1 MRGNAS
7 ACVRRRSRTSGSESL
22 GGDYER
28 QSSSTPC
35 LSDIV
40 NLTVHDDDGLP
51 EAALIEA
58 GLDATNAAVAALR
71 NVRPLLVFAREQSET
86 VVGGA
91 VGRTWGECCE
101 LRQLWVADSH
111 RRCGLGTRL
120 VREVERSARQRG
132 CRLLYLETFSF
143 QAKPFYEKLGYQVA
157 AEIKGFEDGIVKYL
171 MTRDLRS
178 E

>member
-1 MRGNAS
+1 MK
-7 ACVRRRSRTSGSESL
+7 SRDNRVLS
-22 GGDYER
+22 R
-28 QSSSTPC
+28 P
-35 LSDIV
+35 SDILH
-40 NLTVHDDDGLP
+40 LTVHDEDRLP
-51 EAALIEA
+51 EAALVEA

-71 NVRPLLVFAREQSET
+71 NVRPLLVFAREQGET

-101 LRQLWVADSH
+101 LRQLWVAESH

-120 VREVERSARQRG
+120 VREVERRARERG

-143 QAKPFYEKLGYQVA
+143 QAKPFYEKIGYRVN
-157 AEIKGFEDGIVKYL
+157 AEIKGFEDGIIKYF
-171 MTRDLRS
+171 MIRDLRP

>member
-1 MRGNAS
+1 MS
-7 ACVRRRSRTSGSESL
+7 TFRSSN
-22 GGDYER
+22 
-28 QSSSTPC
+28 
-35 LSDIV
+35 IV
-40 NLTVHDDDGLP
+40 HLTVHDADGLP
-51 EAALIEA
+51 EAALVGA

-71 NVRPLLVFAREQSET
+71 NVRPLVVFAREQAET

-91 VGRTWGECCE
+91 LGRTWGECCE
-101 LRQLWVADSH
+101 LRQLWVAESH

-120 VREVERSARQRG
+120 VREVERHARERG

-143 QAKPFYEKLGYQVA
+143 QAKPFYEKIGYQVT

-171 MTRDLRS
+171 MMRDLRS